1 MNLQKYNKF
10 WVALGAAL
18 AVTGAALS
26 DGIITGSEGVQIG
39 TAFIAAAGV
48 FFATNKKG

>member
-1 MNLQKYNKF
+1 MQKYNKF

-26 DGIITGSEGVQIG
+26 DGALSGSEIVQI
-39 TAFIAAAGV
+39 IAAFAGSLGV
-48 FFATNKKG
+48 YQAKNKKG